1 MRGVLFLVLVA
12 WCVQWAGAVM
22 VLPYSGAVYE
32 GVDED
37 SMIVKLSQ
45 MDLQPL
51 EGIWYYPGED
61 MTVAIERMPDNR
73 FMSPQHP
80 PYHIVLLSS
89 HDINMLPGTEIG
101 FIVSGALDKEFELH
115 LFSKRC
121 DDGSLEKPV
130 MCYAKLN
137 SDASAITFERPG
149 WDVKVR
155 INFARFLP
163 SIFKGVSIIPD
174 KKEKKVSEGFRKIYP
189 AGGDGNPVNRII
201 YL

>member
-1 MRGVLFLVLVA
+1 MRRVLFFILA
-12 WCVQWAGAVM
+12 SMCVQWAMAIM
-22 VLPYSGAVYE
+22 VYPYQGAVYE

-37 SMIVKLSQ
+37 SMRVKLSQ

-51 EGIWYYPGED
+51 EGIWYYPDED
-61 MTVAIERMPDNR
+61 MTVAIERMPAGR

-80 PYHIVLLSS
+80 PYHVVLLSS
-89 HDINMLPGTEIG
+89 PDIDMLPGTEIG

-130 MCYAKLN
+130 MCYARLDN
-137 SDASAITFERPG
+137 DGSAITFERPV

-163 SIFKGVSIIPD
+163 SIFKGVSVIPE
-174 KKEKKVSEGFRKIYP
+174 KKEKKVAEGFRKVFP
-189 AGGDGNPVNRII
+189 ANGNGEAFNKVI